1 MRSIKIVMIH
11 ERDIKEQKT
20 VGYINMYTVA
30 EFLCKYVEK
39 GRSHSG

>member
-1 MRSIKIVMIH
+1 MIDERYIKW
-11 ERDIKEQKT
+11 KKT

-30 EFLCKYVEK
+30 EILCKFVEK